1 MNSLAS
7 PSSVAYVMYQKY
19 VDSLP
24 LYRQEKDWEQ
34 LGIALSQA
42 TMANWIIQCSQDYL
56 MPVTGHLRK
65 KLLERHIL
73 HCGETPVQ
81 VSKENGK
88 KPQTKS
94 HMWLYRT
101 GNDEKEP
108 IILYDYQP
116 SRNGDHAVA
125 FLKNFKGF
133 VHSDGYRM
141 PSAHLL
147 LVEKT
152 VYLPIHQKEQMY
164 RLQYTVS
171 RRLHKRIISKY
182 IPICN
187 IYCFTCQ
194 IQTGVIIQKNW
205 IICRLL

>member
-1 MNSLAS
+1 MNDIFFCHPVEDNEFPCIAKFGCVCYV
-7 PSSVAYVMYQKY
+7 PKVCGQSS
-19 VDSLP
+19 SLP
-24 LYRQEKDWEQ
+24 PGKGLGAARYR
-34 LGIALSQA
+34 A
-42 TMANWIIQCSQDYL
+42 
-56 MPVTGHLRK
+56 
-65 KLLERHIL
+65 
-73 HCGETPVQ
+73 
-81 VSKENGK
+81 
-88 KPQTKS
+88 KS